1 MYICADNRI
10 NPAFTSIIQN
20 ILIMKKFIIITIV
33 MLMAIPQ
40 ALKGQAQ
47 PMTPETLWSFGRI
60 SDVQV
65 SPDGSMVLFGVTHY
79 DVQENKGVRDLFVVP
94 ATGGDPVN
102 ITNSDLSESSAV
114 WRPDGR
120 RIGFI
125 KTVDGSNQLFE
136 MDPDGGN
143 VRQLTKVEGG
153 ITGFDYAPD
162 MRHIYYTKR
171 VKIDEITSDKHPDML
186 KANVYIVD
194 DLMYRHWD
202 RWHDGRYSHVFVAAY
217 SDERIDDGLD
227 IMEGEPWDS
236 PLPPFGGSSQI
247 VWTPDGLHIAYTAKK
262 KVGIDWTTSTNSDI
276 YLYNVVTGETENL
289 TPFNEGYDK
298 NPVFSPDGR
307 WMAWESMETPGF
319 ESDKNRIMVMDLENR
334 TYRDFS
340 EGFDQSSSGFRWSAD
355 SRTLY
360 FVSGIHATYQLYALD
375 LETGRIQQL
384 TEGHHNYQSVA
395 VAGNQLI
402 AQRMS
407 MSMPTEI
414 FRVDKVTG
422 DDTQLTFVNREI
434 LGRTAMGRVEERW
447 ITTTDDKQ
455 MLVWVIYPPNFDP
468 NKKYPALLYCG
479 GGPQSAVSQF
489 FSYRW
494 NFQIMAAN
502 DYIVVAPNRRGLP
515 TFGQEWNDQISL
527 DWGGQ
532 NMKDYLSAIDAVK
545 QEPFVDETR
554 LGAVG
559 ASYGGYSVF
568 WLAGNHDGR
577 FGAFISHC
585 GLFNLE
591 SWYATTEEMFFANHD
606 IGGPFWEDPRPHS
619 YDFSPHLHVHR
630 WDTPMLVIHGA
641 KDYRVPYGEGLQ
653 AFNAAQLQGIPSR
666 LLFFPEENHW
676 VLQPQNGII
685 WQREFFKWLD
695 QWLKP

>member
-1 MYICADNRI
+1 
-10 NPAFTSIIQN
+10 
-20 ILIMKKFIIITIV
+20 MKKTLFIAICL
-33 MLMAIPQ
+33 LMFAVKPSM
-40 ALKGQAQ
+40 GQPT
-47 PMTPETLWSFGRI
+47 PMSPETLWAFGRI

-65 SPDGSMVLFGVTHY
+65 SPDGRMILYGVTHY
-79 DVQENKGVRDLFVVP
+79 DLAENKGTRDLYVLP
-94 ATGGDPVN
+94 LAGGDPVN
-102 ITNSDLSESSAV
+102 ITRSDVSESGAA

-120 RIGFI
+120 RIGFLRS
-125 KTVDGSNQLFE
+125 VDGSTQLFE
-136 MDPDGGN
+136 MDPDGDN

-153 ITGFDYAPD
+153 ITGFGYAPD
-162 MRHIYYTKR
+162 MAHIYYTAR
-171 VKIDEITSDKHPDML
+171 VKVRETPHDRYPDL
-186 KANVYIVD
+186 GKANAYIAD

-202 RWHDGRYSHVFVAAY
+202 RWHDGTFSHVFVTPY
-217 SDERIDDGLD
+217 SEDRIDEGLD

-247 VWTPDGLHIAYTAKK
+247 SWSSDGQYLAYTAKK
-262 KVGIDWTTSTNSDI
+262 KEGIEWTTSTNADI
-276 YLYNVVTGETENL
+276 YLYHLATGSTENL
-289 TPFNEGYDK
+289 TPFNEGYDR

-307 WMAWESMETPGF
+307 LMAWESMETPGF
-319 ESDKNRIMVMDLENR
+319 ESDKNRIMVMDLASR
-334 TYRDFS
+334 THRDYS
-340 EGFDQSSSGFRWSAD
+340 HGFDQSSSGFAFSAD
-355 SRTLY
+355 SKTLY
-360 FVSGIHATYQLYALD
+360 FVSGIHATYQLYSLD
-375 LETGRIQQL
+375 LESGEIEQL
-384 TEGHHNYQSVA
+384 THGHHNYQSLA
-395 VAGNQLI
+395 PAGNYLVGQK
-402 AQRMS
+402 MS

-414 FRVDKVTG
+414 FRVNTDSREEV
-422 DDTQLTFVNREI
+422 QLSFVNKEI
-434 LGRTAMGRVEERW
+434 LDQTAMGQVEERW
-447 ITTTDDKQ
+447 VKTTDDKD

-468 NKKYPALLYCG
+468 SREYPALLYCG

-527 DWGGQ
+527 DYGGQ
-532 NMKDYLSAIDAVK
+532 NMLDYMSAIDAVK
-545 QEPFVDETR
+545 QEPYVDEDR

-577 FGAFISHC
+577 FSAFISHC

-591 SWYATTEEMFFANHD
+591 SWYGTTEEMFFANHD
-606 IGGPFWEDPRPHS
+606 IGGAYWEDPRPHS

-653 AFNAAQLQGIPSR
+653 AFNAAQLQGVPSR
-666 LLFFPEENHW
+666 LLFFPDENHW
-676 VLQPQNGII
+676 VLTPHNGIL
-685 WQREFFKWLD
+685 WQREFFRWLD
-695 QWLKP
+695 QWLK